1 MENDSHPFFTKVC
14 SKPKKKKKTRQDK
27 EKAAGIAG
35 KLPRSSELTG
45 WLVAWQQAGTIC
57 FGAQF
62 VRPGPTQGSLSG
74 QEEEELKPS
83 DTTPQSFPAGR

>member
-1 MENDSHPFFTKVC
+1 MIHTHFS
-14 SKPKKKKKTRQDK
+14 PKYVQSQKKKKTRQDK